1 MLQVH
6 LRLDADGGD
15 AEVSGKYLGRFTV
28 VAILARTRGPNDFVS
43 QASANHENAEVD
55 GNSEDSVIDDTTE
68 DYWAGSGS
76 GPDEDESLH
85 NETREALTHE
95 ASDHDAVSH
104 ASPIC
109 FALRVYL
116 LKFTVDV
123 AQEVSSVLADRP
135 AISSCRY
142 IPRAGGTL
150 PPSVRTELILIKA
163 DSARG
168 LACLSHLQ
176 V

>member
-1 MLQVH
+1 MNLF
-6 LRLDADGGD
+6 AD
-15 AEVSGKYLGRFTV
+15 
-28 VAILARTRGPNDFVS
+28 DFVS
-43 QASANHENAEVD
+43 QATANHENAEVD

-109 FALRVYL
+109 FASRVYL
-116 LKFTVDV
+116 LKFMVDV
-123 AQEVSSVLADRP
+123 AQEVSSVLADRS

-142 IPRAGGTL
+142 PCAGTL
-150 PPSVRTELILIKA
+150 PPSVRTELILINA
-163 DSARG
+163 NSARTTEG
-168 LACLSHLQ
+168 NRARESA
-176 V
+176 VSRIFRTYKV